1 MFIVADLVS
10 LNLIII
16 FVIFFMIILFI
27 YLCPEKLSSLTSA
40 VAYIQMH
47 SKIIISLKKH

>member
-1 MFIVADLVS
+1 MFIVADFVS

-16 FVIFFMIILFI
+16 IVIFFMIILYI

-40 VAYIQMH
+40 VAYIQMN
-47 SKIIISLKKH
+47 SKMIVSLKKR